1 MTSLCLCGSIA
12 ALVSSSIGWGTI
24 VWCGVIKI
32 KERVEWVGII
42 GQQTY
47 RVYIVKR
54 KTSVINFW
62 TAHRFV
68 CVPVARWTIQ
78 SINVVLYLFWKTF
91 MLDLAVRDCISNIKN
106 IYIYINIISNP
117 FNCYES
123 FNSSAFIW
131 KSIKFNFKLQFIAI
145 NVHTAYIIILYL
157 TLFSLEQMSGLRL
170 NCKCHTAIYVTFM

>member
-47 RVYIVKR
+47 RVYVVKR

-91 MLDLAVRDCISNIKN
+91 MPDLVVRDCISNIKK
-106 IYIYINIISNP
+106 YICINIISNP

-131 KSIKFNFKLQFIAI
+131 KSIKFNFKLKFIAI
-145 NVHTAYIIILYL
+145 NVHTTYSLHNNIISYPIFTRTDVRITVKL
-157 TLFSLEQMSGLRL
+157 
-170 NCKCHTAIYVTFM
+170 